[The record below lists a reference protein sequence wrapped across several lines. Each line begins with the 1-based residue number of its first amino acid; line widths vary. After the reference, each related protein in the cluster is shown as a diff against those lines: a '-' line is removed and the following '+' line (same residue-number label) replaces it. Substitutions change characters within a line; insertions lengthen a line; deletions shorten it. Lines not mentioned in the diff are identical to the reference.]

1 MRPAAIERT
10 LKLRQPMY
18 EETARYGHMGRQ
30 NRVVTKTFHQRGAAT
45 KTIDVELFTW
55 EKLDRVADIKQAF
68 NL

>member
-30 NRVVTKTFHQRGAAT
+30 NRIVTKTFQQRGEAP
-45 KTIDVELFTW
+45 KTLDVELFTW
-55 EKLDRVADIKQAF
+55 EKLDRVDDIKKAF
-68 NL
+68 HL